1 MGIHVNWNNRFGS
14 NLLFGCA
21 KRENVKNNIDHDC
34 VLMTDKEHRDH
45 YWMAVAH
52 YNKLIEEGEEEQLAK
67 DKTNKWAVVS
77 NKDINGNFV
86 CWFSFLLL

>member
-1 MGIHVNWNNRFGS
+1 MTTLIIVMIWKCYIDCWELGIKNVNWNNRFGS

-34 VLMTDKEHRDH
+34 VLMADKEHRDH

-52 YNKLIEEGEEEQLAK
+52 YNKLIEEGE
-67 DKTNKWAVVS
+67 NK
-77 NKDINGNFV
+77 
-86 CWFSFLLL
+86 

>member
-1 MGIHVNWNNRFGS
+1 MGIKNVNWNNQFGS

-21 KRENVKNNIDHDC
+21 KRENVQNNIDHDC

-52 YNKLIEEGEEEQLAK
+52 YNKLIEEGENKYLAR
-67 DKTNKWAVVS
+67 DNTNK
-77 NKDINGNFV
+77 
-86 CWFSFLLL
+86 